1 MKKGEYVFKVRSYEC
16 GADGFASAPTV
27 CNYLQ
32 EAASLNAEEL
42 GFSKSDF
49 DARGE
54 NISWVLTRLVVEM
67 KRYPSWE
74 EETKVITFP
83 RGGRKIVAWRDFEI
97 KDANG
102 ETLGLATSEWMLI
115 DLSTRKIMPIPEN
128 VLNACEFGTQSV
140 LGVEPFTAR
149 LKFPS
154 DAAVDRNGPY
164 KAQHSHIDLNGHVN
178 NVHYVEWLLEPLKAA
193 RPSRLELVFR
203 SETLAEDEIFV
214 ETTPGGE
221 GETYHKV
228 CSPDGKDHI
237 VAVVRA

>member
-1 MKKGEYVFKVRSYEC
+1 MQKSEYVFKVRSYEC
-16 GADGFASAPTV
+16 GADGFASTPTI

-49 DARGE
+49 DAKGE
-54 NISWVLTRLVVEM
+54 NISWVLTRLAVEM
-67 KRYPSWE
+67 KRYPTWE
-74 EETKVITFP
+74 EEIKVITFP

-102 ETLGLATSEWMLI
+102 ETIGLATSEWMLI
-115 DLSTRKIMPIPEN
+115 DLSTRKIMSIPDS
-128 VLNACEFGTQSV
+128 VLNACEFGMESV
-140 LGVEPFTAR
+140 LGAEPFTAR

-154 DAAVDRNGPY
+154 DATADRNGPY

-203 SETLAEDEIFV
+203 SETLAGDEIFV
-214 ETTPGGE
+214 QMAPGGN
-221 GETYHKV
+221 GETHHRV
-228 CSPDGKDHI
+228 CSPDGKDHVGA
-237 VAVVRA
+237 VARA